1 MHPLIALA
9 NRPIRSLNYLNVSL
23 TIFWLLPGLT
33 PPCAETERNVPT
45 DVSLETECNRVRRIV
60 EGLNDELSREL
71 LGAYAADLRKA
82 QQKQRILR
90 DKLDKINAIQ

>member
-1 MHPLIALA
+1 M
-9 NRPIRSLNYLNVSL
+9 
-23 TIFWLLPGLT
+23 
-33 PPCAETERNVPT
+33 PT

-90 DKLDKINAIQ
+90 AKLDKISAVQ

>member
-1 MHPLIALA
+1 M
-9 NRPIRSLNYLNVSL
+9 
-23 TIFWLLPGLT
+23 
-33 PPCAETERNVPT
+33 PT

-90 DKLDKINAIQ
+90 AKLDKINAIQ

>member
-1 MHPLIALA
+1 M
-9 NRPIRSLNYLNVSL
+9 
-23 TIFWLLPGLT
+23 
-33 PPCAETERNVPT
+33 PT

-90 DKLDKINAIQ
+90 AKLDKINAVQ